1 MNTCG
6 TIKGL
11 IRAEGP
17 YFGKPIEVHVGETH
31 QPTSVLIDGQP
42 ADVVAVEAQ
51 FTYAGIHSLGV
62 TARGETARLL
72 APAGLNEKGEAQV
85 ACHLHEAH
93 LNLSGFVV
101 DVVPGPE
108 GPSQQVVYQGKPVRG
123 LELIDLECKASDAE
137 DGGEGV
143 PLTRFTAQFLA
154 RRL

>member
-11 IRAEGP
+11 IRAEGAF
-17 YFGKPIEVHVGETH
+17 FGKPIEVHVGETH
-31 QPTSVLIDGQP
+31 NPTSVLIDGQP
-42 ADVVAVEAQ
+42 AEVAGVEAQ
-51 FTYAGIHSLGV
+51 FTYAGIHSLGIR
-62 TARGETARLL
+62 ASGATARLL
-72 APAGLNEKGEAQV
+72 SPAGVDEKGEAQIP
-85 ACHLHEAH
+85 CHLHEAH
-93 LNLSGFVV
+93 LNLSGFVI
-101 DVVPGPE
+101 DVAPGPE
-108 GPSQQVVYQGKPVRG
+108 GPTQQVVYQGKPVRG